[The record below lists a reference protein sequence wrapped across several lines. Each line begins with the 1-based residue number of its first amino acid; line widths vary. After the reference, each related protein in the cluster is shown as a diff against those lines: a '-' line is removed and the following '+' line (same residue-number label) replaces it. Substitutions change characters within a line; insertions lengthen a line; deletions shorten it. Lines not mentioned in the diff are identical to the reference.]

1 MGEVRNNIDGKFRD
15 LKYERPDL
23 KKARKDFAEY
33 AGQFKAAA
41 TFEAADAAFLG
52 FQRIMESVTTQN
64 TIASIRNTM
73 NMKDEFYDAEIKFF
87 NREMPKLM
95 MTLKKAVK
103 AVLASPFRPQL
114 EEKYGSHMFKD
125 FEVQQRLIKLTT
137 VLPSIRENNL
147 GTEYSKTAAACSV
160 EFMGEKCNFY
170 GLLRHMQSTDREER
184 KAAFEAW
191 AGLYESVSDKLD
203 AQYAKLV
210 KTRSLI
216 ARRLGFKNYIDYV
229 YLARGRYDYDAQKV
243 AEFREAVRKYIT
255 PLCDRLFREQA
266 GRLGIEKLEW
276 YDESLCYPDGNALP
290 AGTPEELTEKARLMY
305 EEMSPETGEFFNFMT
320 EHELFDFVTREN
332 KHLGGYCTFLPDY
345 KAPFI
350 FSNFNGTSAD
360 IDVLTHEAGHAFEAF
375 YASRRLPLA
384 MQAFSTSEIDEIHS
398 MTMELFA
405 YPYMER
411 FFGEKTDKYIYAHFT
426 DAIKTIP
433 YLVSV
438 DEFQHRVFEN
448 PGSTSADWR
457 RFWREIEAKY
467 MPWRSYGGNAFLEGG
482 GFWMQKQHIFLYP
495 FYYVDYALAQLGA
508 FSLYRMQTEGGNAWA
523 SYLKLC
529 GLGGMYGYFETLKR
543 ADIPMPLE
551 PETVKELATFAG
563 VQAEKLKENV
573 T

>member
-1 MGEVRNNIDGKFRD
+1 MEKFKD

-23 KKARKDFAEY
+23 KKAKKDFAAY
-33 AGQFKAAA
+33 CKQFSSAK
-41 TFEAADAAFLG
+41 TFAEADNAFLG
-52 FQRIMESVTTQN
+52 FQRIMEGVATQN

-95 MTLKKAVK
+95 MTLKKAIK

-114 EEKYGSHMFKD
+114 EEKYGSHMFKE
-125 FEVQQRLIKLTT
+125 FEVQQRLIKLSI

-147 GTEYSKTAAACSV
+147 TTEYSKTAAACSV

-170 GLLRHMQSTDREER
+170 GLLRHMQSTDRAER
-184 KAAFEAW
+184 KAAFDAW
-191 AGLYESVSDKLD
+191 AKLYEDVSGKLD
-203 AQYAKLV
+203 QQYAKLV
-210 KTRSLI
+210 KTRCTI
-216 ARRLGFKNYIDYV
+216 AKRLGFKNYIDYV

-255 PLCDRLFREQA
+255 PLCDKLFREQA
-266 GRLGIEKLEW
+266 ARLGLGKLEW
-276 YDESLCYPDGNALP
+276 YDEDLCFSDGNALP
-290 AGTPEELTEKARLMY
+290 IGTPEELTEKARQMY

-332 KHLGGYCTFLPDY
+332 KHLGGYCTFMPDY

-360 IDVLTHEAGHAFEAF
+360 IDVLTHEAGHAFEAY
-375 YASRRLPLA
+375 YASRRLPL
-384 MQAFSTSEIDEIHS
+384 MSQAFSTSEINEIHS
-398 MTMELFA
+398 MSMELFA

-411 FFGEKTDKYIYAHFT
+411 FFGDKTGKYLYAHFT
-426 DAIKTIP
+426 DALKTIP
-433 YLVSV
+433 YLVCV

-457 RFWREIEAKY
+457 GYWREIEAKY
-467 MPWRSYGGNAFLEGG
+467 MPWRSYDGNAFLEGG

-495 FYYVDYALAQLGA
+495 FYYIDYALAQLGA
-508 FSLYRMQTEGGNAWA
+508 FSLYRMKTEGEDAWA

-529 GLGGMYGYFETLKR
+529 GMGGMYGYFETLKR
-543 ADIPMPLE
+543 AGIPMPLD
-551 PETVKELATFAG
+551 P
-563 VQAEKLKENV
+563 ENV
-573 T
+573 TALAAFAEAQAAKLQTF